1 MAFNSFTIVALEAA
15 RAGAAVLERRFARP
29 LSVSFKGKIDP
40 VTAADL
46 SAQKTIIS
54 VIRRRFPDHGIL
66 AEENMAA
73 AGTARYCWIIDPL
86 DGTVNFLHGVPHF
99 CVSVALTDNGTVIAG
114 VVCAPLLKETFVAQ
128 KGGGAWLNGKRIRVS
143 NIRNLVRSLTV
154 TGFSYQIHED
164 YRSVLAT
171 FERVLRNAQGMRR
184 LGSAAIDLG
193 WVACGRFEAFW
204 EEGLAPWD
212 VAAGGLILQEAGGKV
227 TDFSGKQNWLFGR
240 QLLATNALIHRPLQR
255 LMRPR

>member
-1 MAFNSFTIVALEAA
+1 MKCNRFTAVAVEAA

-29 LSVSFKGKIDP
+29 LQVSYKGKIDP

-46 SAQKTIIS
+46 ASQKAIVR
-54 VIRRRFPDHGIL
+54 VIRRHFPDHEIM
-66 AEENMAA
+66 AEENMSGV
-73 AGTARYCWIIDPL
+73 GTARYRWIIDPL

-99 CVSVALTDNGTVIAG
+99 CVSVALTDNGTAIAG
-114 VVCAPLLKETFVAQ
+114 VVCAPLLRETFVAQ
-128 KGGGAWLNGKRIRVS
+128 KGGGAWLNGKRIHVS
-143 NIRNLVRSLTV
+143 KVATLLRSLTV
-154 TGFSYQIHED
+154 TGFSYRIHEE
-164 YRSVLAT
+164 YRDVLAT
-171 FERVLRNAQGMRR
+171 FERVLRSAQGMRR

-227 TDFSGKQNWLFGR
+227 TDFAGRQNWLFGKE
-240 QLLATNALIHRPLQR
+240 LLATNGRIHRPLQR
-255 LMRPR
+255 LMHPR